1 MAKKKRRSLY
11 DTLSARD
18 SGQDD
23 ELRETFKRVREI
35 NTKQS
40 TETTPPSENSNKKV
54 QAQDKS
60 PSGPLIHTAQTN
72 RSNIP
77 ITHSDQQSN
86 NKENNK
92 SKQEFNKDSL
102 GDTNRS
108 PKAPTNTAQNNRSSK
123 ALANTAQVDRPN
135 KPLENNHTAHLN
147 SSNEPFTRALRAQ
160 SLSGTN
166 ERYAQAVQMSGSEE
180 SHEPTEDPQ
189 NILLKPKSSI
199 RSRNQKKI
207 FDYLQRIGSQTTTLT
222 YISNITGVPYSTTRR
237 IISKFKAEGL
247 IYYRTLFVK
256 DVGWCAKIWIIN
268 SEGETPNRAVQ
279 MSGINGRYEWAV
291 SNASKIDRESIYLK
305 EGGVGGDGQD
315 QPDNSSSSSEARLN
329 QLTDEDIAFFWPK
342 LHQSGFGAHQVQQ
355 IVQRLSKV
363 DKKADKVI
371 QGLDHAEWELDQGKM
386 TDKEGNPVGN
396 PCSYV
401 FSSLA
406 REGYYRRP
414 SGYISPEEQAELDAK
429 EEADRLQQLGKEKKE
444 SQFKAWKANLS
455 EEELNQILACKTHKG
470 PTDPWLRQ
478 YWEKTI
484 YYTTK

>member
-11 DTLSARD
+11 DTLSAR
-18 SGQDD
+18 SNEQDN
-23 ELRETFKRVREI
+23 ELQETCQRVREI
-35 NTKQS
+35 NTKQP
-40 TETTPPSENSNKKV
+40 TETTPPSANFPQNAQV
-54 QAQDKS
+54 QDKGS
-60 PSGPLIHTAQTN
+60 SGPITDIAQTN

-77 ITHSDQQSN
+77 LTLADRQSN
-86 NKENNK
+86 QEENDTL
-92 SKQEFNKDSL
+92 KQEVNEDSQSR
-102 GDTNRS
+102 TNRS
-108 PKAPTNTAQNNRSSK
+108 PEPPKQTAQDNRPSK
-123 ALANTAQVDRPN
+123 ALIDTAHPNRPN
-135 KPLENNHTAHLN
+135 IPPETHHTAHSN

-160 SLSGTN
+160 SLGGTN
-166 ERYAQAVQMSGSEE
+166 ERYTQAVQMSAPEGSP
-180 SHEPTEDPQ
+180 EPSEDPQ
-189 NILLKPKSSI
+189 NILLKPKSPI

-237 IISKFKAEGL
+237 IVSKFQAEGL
-247 IYYRTLFVK
+247 IYYKTLFVK
-256 DVGWCAKIWIIN
+256 DVGWCAKIWIIK
-268 SEGETPNRAVQ
+268 SEGEPPNRAVQ
-279 MSGINGRYEWAV
+279 MGGMNERYEWAI
-291 SNASKIDRESIYLK
+291 SNASKIDRESIYLE

-315 QPDNSSSSSEARLN
+315 QPGNSSSSSEARLN

-414 SGYISPEEQAELDAK
+414 AGYISPEEQAELDAK

-444 SQFKAWKANLS
+444 SQFKAWKANLP
-455 EEELNQILACKTHKG
+455 EEELNQILAGKTHKG

-478 YWEKTI
+478 YWEKNI
-484 YYTTK
+484 YSATN